1 MSIKLKMT
9 LWYTL
14 LMVIIMAVMLGFIY
28 YVYQQTAELE
38 AQRRLNMVL
47 RNSAEKLSFSGG
59 ELLYYDGEQWV
70 ADGLPAM
77 EYGVYLQAYYYNA
90 YGILEWTKPESDA
103 LPDMNFRTMR
113 GNRDTLTAED
123 GTVYYYAERFIDV
136 EPYIS
141 ERDASWEASGEMA
154 SREMVS
160 GEPSDFYGRG
170 ERGSCIILMGFL
182 PATRLGLTVTVLAV
196 TLPLLV
202 VLAALGG
209 WLMAQNALAPVG
221 KIAASAREISGGE
234 DLSRRID
241 IGSGKDELHQLA
253 RTMNDMLD
261 RLEKSFLAERQFT
274 SDASH
279 ELRTPTAVILA
290 ECDMAQKAATTPEEF
305 RESLAVIQRQGQKM
319 SALLGAL
326 LSYTRREQ
334 GTERPELEQ
343 TDLSELTEAICREQ
357 NRISRRGISL
367 SMDIE
372 TAVTVLADVSLI
384 MSLIQN
390 LITNAYK
397 YGRENGH
404 IWVSMKAE
412 GESAVLR
419 VKDDGIGIP
428 ENCQE
433 LIWNRFY
440 QVDPARSNQDGSLGL
455 GLSMARQIAQLHGGS
470 LQVQSVEGEG
480 SEFIFTMPL
489 DMKKA

>member
-1 MSIKLKMT
+1 MSLKLKMT
-9 LWYTL
+9 LWFTL
-14 LMVIIMAVMLGFIY
+14 LMLVIVGLVLGFMSY
-28 YVYQQTAELE
+28 TSNTSARLAAENLLDRVVEKNARELWYESGWVFRYGMKTYEDGVYIQVYDREGDFVMGALPPELE
-38 AQRRLNMVL
+38 DGELP
-47 RNSAEKLSFSGG
+47 AEIGGGRDVGKAATPWGDFYYRDYFVKAAEWGG
-59 ELLYYDGEQWV
+59 EFLATGRYTGAQQVSSSEEIGASGEP
-70 ADGLPAM
+70 L
-77 EYGVYLQAYYYNA
+77 
-90 YGILEWTKPESDA
+90 
-103 LPDMNFRTMR
+103 
-113 GNRDTLTAED
+113 
-123 GTVYYYAERFIDV
+123 
-136 EPYIS
+136 
-141 ERDASWEASGEMA
+141 ASGEMGA
-154 SREMVS
+154 S
-160 GEPSDFYGRG
+160 GEMEPEGIWVRG
-170 ERGSCIILMGFL
+170 IL
-182 PATRLGLTVTVLAV
+182 PAYSVTTVLPMFFVA
-196 TLPLLV
+196 LPLLV

-209 WLMAQNALAPVG
+209 WLMARNALAPVG

-241 IGSGKDELHQLA
+241 IGGGKDELHQLA

-290 ECDMAQKAATTPEEF
+290 ECDMAQKAAASPEEF

-319 SALLGAL
+319 SALLGTL

-334 GTERPELEQ
+334 GTERPELER

-367 SMDIE
+367 TMDIE
-372 TAVTVLADVSLI
+372 AAVTVRADASLI

-397 YGRENGH
+397 YGRENGR
-404 IWVSMKAE
+404 IWVSLKAE
-412 GESAVLR
+412 EDNAVLR

-480 SEFIFTMPL
+480 SEFTFTMPL
-489 DMKKA
+489 DMKNA